1 MRLRFYINK
10 TTINKLLKFKRVK
23 DLFGKAILDYQ
34 QGNYTE
40 DITTSTSIS
49 EEDSLPVPYLFRSYA
64 EMPELEQTALQLSKG
79 AILDVG
85 CGAGS
90 HSLYLQNE
98 RNLAVTAIDVSEAAI
113 ETCKLRGIQNAIH
126 ADIMEFSGQFDTILL
141 LMNGA
146 GMCGKLDR
154 IGNFLNHL
162 KTVLT
167 EGGQILVDSSDII
180 YMFDEDEDGGKWIPS
195 TDYYGELLYNVSYK
209 GEHEEPFN
217 WLYIDYN
224 TLQNAANACGLQ
236 CELILE
242 GEHYDYLAKLYK

>member
-1 MRLRFYINK
+1 M
-10 TTINKLLKFKRVK
+10 K

-49 EEDSLPVPYLFRSYA
+49 EEDTLPLPYLFRSYD
-64 EMPELEQTALQLSKG
+64 EMPELEQTALKLAKG
-79 AILDVG
+79 KVLDVG

-98 RNLAVTAIDVSEAAI
+98 RNLEVTAIDVSEAAI
-113 ETCKLRGIQNAIH
+113 EACKLRGIDKAIT
-126 ADIMEFSGQFDTILL
+126 ADVLTFSGQFDTILL

-146 GMCGKLDR
+146 GMCGKLNR

-162 KTVLT
+162 KTLLT
-167 EGGQILVDSSDII
+167 DDGQILVDSSDII

-195 TDYYGELLYNVSYK
+195 ENDYYGELTYNVSYK
-209 GEHEEPFN
+209 GEHEAPFN

-224 TLQNAANACGLQ
+224 TLQNAAHASGLQ

>member
-1 MRLRFYINK
+1 M
-10 TTINKLLKFKRVK
+10 K

-40 DITTSTSIS
+40 DIMTATSIS
-49 EEDSLPVPYLFRSYA
+49 EEDVLPLPYLFRSYE
-64 EMPELEQTALQLSKG
+64 EMPALEQTALQLAKG
-79 AILDVG
+79 KVLDVG

-98 RNLAVTAIDVSEAAI
+98 RNLEVTAIDISEGAI
-113 ETCKLRGIQNAIH
+113 KACKLRGIAH
-126 ADIMEFSGQFDTILL
+126 AKTIDVLEFSGMFDTILL

-146 GMCGKLDR
+146 GMCGKLNQ
-154 IGNFLNHL
+154 IAPFLQHL
-162 KTVLT
+162 KSLLT
-167 EGGQILVDSSDII
+167 LDGQILVDSSDII

-195 TDYYGELLYNVSYK
+195 ATDYYGELQYYVSYK
-209 GEHEEPFN
+209 GEKEAPFP

-224 TLQNAANACGLQ
+224 TLQNAAHACGLQ

-242 GEHYDYLAKLYK
+242 GEHYDYLAKLTKFQ

>member
-1 MRLRFYINK
+1 M
-10 TTINKLLKFKRVK
+10 K

-40 DITTSTSIS
+40 DIKTATSIS
-49 EEDSLPVPYLFRSYA
+49 EEDSLPLPYLFRSYS
-64 EMPELEQTALQLSKG
+64 EMPLLEQTALKLSKG
-79 AILDVG
+79 NVLDVG

-98 RNLAVTAIDVSEAAI
+98 RNLEVTAIDVSEAAI
-113 ETCKLRGIQNAIH
+113 EACTLRGIKH
-126 ADIMEFSGQFDTILL
+126 AKTVDVMDFSGQYDTILL

-146 GMCGKLDR
+146 GMCGKLNR
-154 IGNFLNHL
+154 IADFLTHI
-162 KTVLT
+162 KTLLT
-167 EGGQILVDSSDII
+167 TNGQILVDSSDII

-195 TDYYGELLYNVSYK
+195 DNDYYGELLYYVSYK
-209 GEHEEPFN
+209 GEHEAPFN

-224 TLQNAANACGLQ
+224 TLQNAAHACGLQ

-242 GEHYDYLAKLYK
+242 GDHYDYLAKLTI